1 MYVDSKAHGYFFAVN
16 PVIKFEVNPSP
27 EQVAT
32 AEAQGIPTI
41 PTQAGVV
48 IISESD
54 GTEPNE
60 KPKAKNRR
68 KEEPEVQV
76 VNGPTVR
83 FPEYLK

>member
-48 IISESD
+48 IVSESD
-54 GTEPNE
+54 GTEQMRSQKQKGGE
-60 KPKAKNRR
+60 RKN
-68 KEEPEVQV
+68 
-76 VNGPTVR
+76 
-83 FPEYLK
+83 LKFKWSMRQWLDSQNI